1 MKDRSDVNRFNFG
14 VRASDTV
21 LVFVHG
27 GASDKLD
34 AWQNTEALDFW
45 GGRLLQKA
53 FFVRSPLTDH
63 TLHWSGVARR
73 PLPAGM
79 LREQAASLVS

>member
-14 VRASDTV
+14 SRASDTV

-27 GASDKLD
+27 GTSDNLE
-34 AWQNTEALDFW
+34 AWQNTEALGFW
-45 GGRLLQKA
+45 DGRLLHKA

-63 TLHWSGVARR
+63 TLYWSDMARR

-79 LREQAASLVS
+79 FREQAASLVS